1 MYKQYILMRTSIT
14 CMNTT
19 TAIEKQNK
27 TEICNITKLNIIF
40 DYPITCNLNQNIK
53 FKYKNQHY
61 THSFY
66 RNIIMCLKSH

>member
-1 MYKQYILMRTSIT
+1 MRTSIT

-40 DYPITCNLNQNIK
+40 DYPIIESSAVLYMKQR
-53 FKYKNQHY
+53 HL
-61 THSFY
+61 
-66 RNIIMCLKSH
+66 IIGKAY